1 MMKNQQIYENIK
13 KYAAELSEA
22 GYIDSGYIAVSAD
35 EGLYITTPDAEF
47 ADLKEEQVAF
57 VTEKGIEEIDGNF
70 RAAAVLLLC
79 ALKSKKKASAA
90 AIVDS
95 SSILAFSKRRK
106 TLPPVLDDMS
116 QVVGVSVRAARSRT
130 PRSKWSRRSPG
141 SATPAS
147 SRTPARWSPEG
158 RSPRC
163 TPRRWCST
171 RR

>member
-1 MMKNQQIYENIK
+1 MKNQQIYENIK

-22 GYIDSGYIAVSAD
+22 GYIDSGYIGVSAD

-95 SSILAFSKRRK
+95 ESILAFSKRR
-106 TLPPVLDDMS
+106 T
-116 QVVGVSVRAARSRT
+116 RSRT

-158 RSPRC
+158 HSPRS